1 MVKSKIKTNDLIT
14 WLFYNQKW
22 NGNMRIFVHYYAIL
36 LANLFSII
44 LNVNHE
50 IYEEREVKI
59 KFNAYLYRVE
69 SLNSLVKLKF

>member
-1 MVKSKIKTNDLIT
+1 
-14 WLFYNQKW
+14 
-22 NGNMRIFVHYYAIL
+22 MRIFVHYYAIL
-36 LANLFSII
+36 LAKLFSII

-69 SLNSLVKLKF
+69 SLNSLEKLKF